1 MTVLTKATAVSRR
14 KRFWILAGIVVL
26 VSLSFV
32 TYKNL
37 TTSDSPSRAITLEKE
52 VKCPTCIDLSIY
64 NSNDATSYTM
74 RVFIRKAIAGGESNS
89 EILDTLVTTY
99 GSEILMT
106 PPKSG
111 INLLLWF
118 LPASFLV
125 AAILEVFRLRGS
137 VSQKRKLSL
146 STSIPYN
153 ASVADVGAVAGSYPG
168 GPSLSE
174 RASKLVKSARD
185 QGKRSLLLLGSVA
198 FLLAGGGI
206 LGYGLLAGSTNSGP
220 SSTTVDQQVLDAEVL
235 AGAGQYDA
243 ASQILAKVLQT
254 DPTQPQALA
263 YQGWISF
270 QVGSLRKDGALESKG
285 MNLLKVSIS
294 LSPSYAMGHVF
305 YAVALYDGRHD
316 AKASV
321 EQFRIAIKDHIQRS
335 ILLQIKPTLD
345 AAFSSEGLRPPL

>member
-1 MTVLTKATAVSRR
+1 M
-14 KRFWILAGIVVL
+14 L

-32 TYKNL
+32 AYKNL
-37 TTSDSPSRAITLEKE
+37 TVANAPSRAITLEKE

-125 AAILEVFRLRGS
+125 AATLEILRLRGGVDQRRWLGADSS
-137 VSQKRKLSL
+137 VHYEPLEVGVGEVSGRYSKGSFLGERVSSL
-146 STSIPYN
+146 VESIK
-153 ASVADVGAVAGSYPG
+153 A
-168 GPSLSE
+168 
-174 RASKLVKSARD
+174 
-185 QGKRSLLLLGSVA
+185 QGKRSLLLVGSIT
-198 FLLAGGGI
+198 FLLAGGGV
-206 LGYGLLAGSTNSGP
+206 LGYGLLSGSAKPGVSL
-220 SSTTVDQQVLDAEVL
+220 STLDQQVLDAEVL
-235 AGAGQYDA
+235 AGSGQYDA
-243 ASQILAKVLQT
+243 ASQILVKVLQT

-263 YQGWISF
+263 YEGWISF

-285 MNLLKVSIS
+285 LSLLKLSIS
-294 LSPSYAMGHVF
+294 VSPSYAMGHLF
-305 YAVALYDGRHD
+305 YGVALY
-316 AKASV
+316 
-321 EQFRIAIKDHIQRS
+321 E
-335 ILLQIKPTLD
+335 
-345 AAFSSEGLRPPL
+345 